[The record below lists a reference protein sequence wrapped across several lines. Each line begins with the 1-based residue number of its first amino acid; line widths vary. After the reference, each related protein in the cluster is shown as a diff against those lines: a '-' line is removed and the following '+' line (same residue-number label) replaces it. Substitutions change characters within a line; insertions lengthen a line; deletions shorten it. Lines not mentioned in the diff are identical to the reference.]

1 MIFETLQI
9 IKEQLEAY
17 LVTAGLGKIVILDN
31 IALWQSGSED
41 ATRLEGKVVLTL
53 LKMDEETTLKNAPNY
68 QIRDGKTEYRNPP
81 VNLNLYL
88 LVSAN
93 CETYDKSL
101 RSISKTIQF
110 FQGKKVFTSTNTVYN
125 RNNVSFDV
133 LEQFRFVLD
142 LYTPTFDELNNVWG
156 MLGGR
161 QLPSVI
167 YRIQLIQIE
176 QDKIQSAAEVITHIG
191 GELKHKQQ

>member
-9 IKEQLEAY
+9 LKEQLEAY
-17 LVTAGLGKIVILDN
+17 LVISGFGKIVALDN
-31 IALWQSGSED
+31 IALWQSGSDD
-41 ATRLEGKVVLTL
+41 ANRIDGKVVLTL
-53 LKMDEETTLKNAPNY
+53 IKLDEETTLKNNPNY
-68 QIRDGKTEYRNPP
+68 KINNGKTEYRNPP
-81 VNLNLYL
+81 VNLNLFML
-88 LVSAN
+88 ISGN

-101 RSISKTIQF
+101 RAISKSIQF
-110 FQGKKVFTSTNTVYN
+110 FQGKKVFTSANTVYN

-142 LYTPTFDELNNVWG
+142 LYTPTFDELNNIWG

-161 QLPSVI
+161 QMPSVI

-176 QDKIQSAAEVITHIG
+176 QDKLQSAADVITHIG
-191 GELKHKQQ
+191 GEINHKE